1 MPVPTIMG
9 RPLRLVPR
17 NILKASKQGLYI
29 PRRQL
34 SIFDRLIKLVQKPS
48 GPSETSEKDTPS
60 GKDTASGKDGQPPR
74 QPSQFDQFLKPNQ
87 QPSEPWPSS
96 TPSGKDRP
104 LLRQTSQFDAFLS
117 LGEIP
122 SAPSSK
128 KKRKRSR
135 KTSQLDQL
143 LEQGPQSSIP
153 STPAASAED
162 KQRPRQP
169 SQLDEFL
176 DLDQELLDLSAPFGI
191 HDQPLSTPNDFKKS
205 SQRFEKTDGSYRT
218 TDFRTS
224 AKFSPTGKKP
234 KKHDHYW
241 QSDLQINNCRI
252 SYYKNVSAEPLVL
265 SRAFLRDACT
275 CEKCVDPS
283 SGQKNFASADVPLLL
298 DIKNLTITEG
308 GELLVC
314 WKNDFHTGGLHYS
327 QYPPS
332 LWDRAE
338 SVPIELIPEPR
349 LWNRERMIEWAPYFR
364 HKSFMVDGVEYR
376 RAMTAFSYFGLLFL
390 RDVPWSEES
399 IKDIAS
405 RLGVIQ
411 DTFYGTTWDVKSK
424 PNAENV
430 AYTNAYLGLHQDLLY
445 MGNVPRVQILHCLQN
460 TCAGGESIFSDVY
473 HYNKNGHIYRSERP
487 VLSDLGSSRLGVY
500 WSPPFQSPVQMD
512 EPTLES
518 MAKYKEWHKAS
529 RRMKEILE
537 DHEAVFEYKMKPD
550 ECVIFD
556 NRRVFHGRRAFD
568 TSSGERWLKGTYVE
582 NDSFNSKMRSLKLVS
597 DPISIIHKLAR

>member
-1 MPVPTIMG
+1 MPVPAIIIG

-17 NILKASKQGLYI
+17 NMLKASKQGL
-29 PRRQL
+29 PPLRQ
-34 SIFDRLIKLVQKPS
+34 S
-48 GPSETSEKDTPS
+48 
-60 GKDTASGKDGQPPR
+60 
-74 QPSQFDQFLKPNQ
+74 SQFDEFIKL
-87 QPSEPWPSS
+87 
-96 TPSGKDRP
+96 D
-104 LLRQTSQFDAFLS
+104 
-117 LGEIP
+117 EIP
-122 SAPSSK
+122 SVPSGEM
-128 KKRKRSR
+128 KKRRSR
-135 KTSQLDQL
+135 KASR
-143 LEQGPQSSIP
+143 
-153 STPAASAED
+153 PAGE
-162 KQRPRQP
+162 
-169 SQLDEFL
+169 
-176 DLDQELLDLSAPFGI
+176 
-191 HDQPLSTPNDFKKS
+191 
-205 SQRFEKTDGSYRT
+205 
-218 TDFRTS
+218 
-224 AKFSPTGKKP
+224 KP
-234 KKHDHYW
+234 KKRDHYW
-241 QSDLQINNCRI
+241 QSDLQANNCRI
-252 SYYKNVSAEPLVL
+252 SYYRNVSAGPLVL

-283 SGQKNFASADVPLLL
+283 SGQKNFASADVPLFL
-298 DIKNLTITEG
+298 DIKSLTITDG

-314 WKNDFHTGGLHYS
+314 WMNDFHTGGLHYS
-327 QYPPS
+327 QYPPG

-338 SVPIELIPEPR
+338 SVPIEPIPEPR
-349 LWNRERMIEWAPYFR
+349 LWGHQVMSESAPYFR
-364 HKSFMVDGVEYR
+364 HKSFMEDGPDYR

-399 IKDIAS
+399 IKGIAS

-430 AYTNAYLGLHQDLLY
+430 AYTNSYLGLHQDLLY

-460 TCAGGESIFSDVY
+460 TCAGGESIFSDGYLAAHKYRLKYPNKVDCLMNRKVVY

-512 EPTLES
+512 EPTPES
-518 MAKYKEWHKAS
+518 MGKYKEWHKAS

-537 DHEAVFEYKMKPD
+537 HHESVFEYKMKPD

-582 NDSFNSKMRSLKLVS
+582 NDSFNSKIRSLKLVS
-597 DPISIIHKLAR
+597 DPVSIIPKPVR